1 MKNKNSVRGLV
12 ILGIVLA
19 AWLVIVLAIPFVKN
33 GAYWLSFVFTLM
45 VTLSTVSITT

>member
-19 AWLVIVLAIPFVKN
+19 AWLVIVLAVPFVKN
-33 GAYWLSFVFTLM
+33 GAYWLSFVFTLIAF
-45 VTLSTVSITT
+45 LA